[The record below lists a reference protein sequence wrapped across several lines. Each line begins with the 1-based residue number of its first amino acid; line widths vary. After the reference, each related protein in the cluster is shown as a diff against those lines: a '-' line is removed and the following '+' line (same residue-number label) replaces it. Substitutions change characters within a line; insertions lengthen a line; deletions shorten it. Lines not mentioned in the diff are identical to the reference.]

1 MRSHLVVRWP
11 GSASRNL
18 FVCSWVLFQ
27 FCWEELWASWM
38 SSIYD
43 MLTLPLILLLFSYSF
58 PPFIWILIDIY
69 FILFYLYASKNL
81 LYIPNSIRT
90 VFLFLTKTLC
100 KCQLLLILSI
110 LSSYLVWSSL
120 HYEITTIIMSILQ
133 SVKLRFRVF
142 GSQPCPESQRRTWW
156 SGVWAQEAELDPR
169 VLALFRCLLPPWPSR
184 WESCIIYPDHTY
196 TPSLIYTGKN

>member
-1 MRSHLVVRWP
+1 MLLGTYLYVLGFYFSFA
-11 GSASRNL
+11 GRNYEPVGCQV
-18 FVCSWVLFQ
+18 FMI
-27 FCWEELWASWM
+27 CWL
-38 SSIYD
+38 
-43 MLTLPLILLLFSYSF
+43 
-58 PPFIWILIDIY
+58 
-69 FILFYLYASKNL
+69 YLYASKNL

-169 VLALFRCLLPPWPSR
+169 VLALSRCLLPPWPSR
-184 WESCIIYPDHTY
+184 WGSCIIYPDHTY